1 MANLKDVQDI
11 MKYIEEITSKLQYSS
26 FEVALLIAERSELT
40 HQEIT
45 SELVEKVQELSDSYD
60 SLFNEALNEDLD
72 EIFRKSE
79 KQAIKIT
86 SVEELQKYIEGKG
99 WVISDCSFNEDID
112 WEISKHSPAGEDFC
126 FNIQCSNA
134 VEDAINAI
142 AEYTNSFDEEEH
154 TRERDAEQDREVME
168 RDPAL
173 ARRTERAVEDRGVDL
188 DGVFARQQRCDDR
201 ADDQSEHDR
210 AAANQNGL
218 VPGERIALGD
228 VEERLFLIHPCC
240 LPSRASSVRRPRACQ
255 SFWRRPRRRPDRRRE
270 RRCGRTAQAARRG
283 LRRHTQRRRRAFS
296 ARSADYKWCRTC

>member
-26 FEVALLIAERSELT
+26 FEVALLIADRSELT

-86 SVEELQKYIEGKG
+86 SVEELQKYIECKG

-154 TRERDAEQDREVME
+154 IKMWLNAKDIDNNRLNV
-168 RDPAL
+168 PSI
-173 ARRTERAVEDRGVDL
+173 TELVEMQKISNKCLRNFQKDWSL
-188 DGVFARQQRCDDR
+188 
-201 ADDQSEHDR
+201 
-210 AAANQNGL
+210 NQNL
-218 VPGERIALGD
+218 TRKTLN
-228 VEERLFLIHPCC
+228 LIF
-240 LPSRASSVRRPRACQ
+240 VM
-255 SFWRRPRRRPDRRRE
+255 DI
-270 RRCGRTAQAARRG
+270 
-283 LRRHTQRRRRAFS
+283 
-296 ARSADYKWCRTC
+296 K

>member
-11 MKYIEEITSKLQYSS
+11 MKYIEEITSKLQHSS

-154 TRERDAEQDREVME
+154 IKMWLNAKDIDNNRLNV
-168 RDPAL
+168 PSI
-173 ARRTERAVEDRGVDL
+173 TELVEDAKISNKCLRNFQKDWSL
-188 DGVFARQQRCDDR
+188 
-201 ADDQSEHDR
+201 
-210 AAANQNGL
+210 NQNL
-218 VPGERIALGD
+218 TKKTLN
-228 VEERLFLIHPCC
+228 LIF
-240 LPSRASSVRRPRACQ
+240 VM
-255 SFWRRPRRRPDRRRE
+255 DI
-270 RRCGRTAQAARRG
+270 
-283 LRRHTQRRRRAFS
+283 
-296 ARSADYKWCRTC
+296 K

>member
-26 FEVALLIAERSELT
+26 FEVALLIADRSELT

-72 EIFRKSE
+72 EIFRKGE

-154 TRERDAEQDREVME
+154 IKMWLNAKDIDNNRLNV
-168 RDPAL
+168 PSI
-173 ARRTERAVEDRGVDL
+173 TELVEDAKNIKQMLTELSEGLESEPEL
-188 DGVFARQQRCDDR
+188 DKEDFEPDICD
-201 ADDQSEHDR
+201 
-210 AAANQNGL
+210 G
-218 VPGERIALGD
+218 
-228 VEERLFLIHPCC
+228 
-240 LPSRASSVRRPRACQ
+240 
-255 SFWRRPRRRPDRRRE
+255 
-270 RRCGRTAQAARRG
+270 
-283 LRRHTQRRRRAFS
+283 
-296 ARSADYKWCRTC
+296 Y

>member
-154 TRERDAEQDREVME
+154 IKMWLNAKDIDNNRLNV
-168 RDPAL
+168 PSI
-173 ARRTERAVEDRGVDL
+173 TELVEDAKNIKQMLTELSEGLESESEL
-188 DGVFARQQRCDDR
+188 DKEDFEPDICD
-201 ADDQSEHDR
+201 
-210 AAANQNGL
+210 G
-218 VPGERIALGD
+218 
-228 VEERLFLIHPCC
+228 
-240 LPSRASSVRRPRACQ
+240 
-255 SFWRRPRRRPDRRRE
+255 
-270 RRCGRTAQAARRG
+270 
-283 LRRHTQRRRRAFS
+283 
-296 ARSADYKWCRTC
+296 Y

>member
-1 MANLKDVQDI
+1 M
-11 MKYIEEITSKLQYSS
+11 
-26 FEVALLIAERSELT
+26 
-40 HQEIT
+40 
-45 SELVEKVQELSDSYD
+45 EKVQELSDSYD

-154 TRERDAEQDREVME
+154 IKMWLNAKDIDNNRLNV
-168 RDPAL
+168 PSI
-173 ARRTERAVEDRGVDL
+173 TELVEDAKNIKQMLTELSEGLESESEL
-188 DGVFARQQRCDDR
+188 DKEDFEPDICD
-201 ADDQSEHDR
+201 
-210 AAANQNGL
+210 G
-218 VPGERIALGD
+218 
-228 VEERLFLIHPCC
+228 
-240 LPSRASSVRRPRACQ
+240 
-255 SFWRRPRRRPDRRRE
+255 
-270 RRCGRTAQAARRG
+270 
-283 LRRHTQRRRRAFS
+283 
-296 ARSADYKWCRTC
+296 Y

>member
-72 EIFRKSE
+72 EIFSKSE

-154 TRERDAEQDREVME
+154 IKMWLNAKDIDNNRLNVPSITK
-168 RDPAL
+168 L
-173 ARRTERAVEDRGVDL
+173 VEDAKNIKQMLTELSEGLESESEL
-188 DGVFARQQRCDDR
+188 DKEDFEPDICD
-201 ADDQSEHDR
+201 
-210 AAANQNGL
+210 G
-218 VPGERIALGD
+218 
-228 VEERLFLIHPCC
+228 
-240 LPSRASSVRRPRACQ
+240 
-255 SFWRRPRRRPDRRRE
+255 
-270 RRCGRTAQAARRG
+270 
-283 LRRHTQRRRRAFS
+283 
-296 ARSADYKWCRTC
+296 Y

>member
-26 FEVALLIAERSELT
+26 FEVALLIADRSELT

-154 TRERDAEQDREVME
+154 IKMWLNAKRLNV
-168 RDPAL
+168 PSI
-173 ARRTERAVEDRGVDL
+173 TELVEDAKNIKQMLTELSEGLESEPEL
-188 DGVFARQQRCDDR
+188 DKEDFEPDICD
-201 ADDQSEHDR
+201 
-210 AAANQNGL
+210 G
-218 VPGERIALGD
+218 
-228 VEERLFLIHPCC
+228 
-240 LPSRASSVRRPRACQ
+240 
-255 SFWRRPRRRPDRRRE
+255 
-270 RRCGRTAQAARRG
+270 
-283 LRRHTQRRRRAFS
+283 
-296 ARSADYKWCRTC
+296 Y

>member
-26 FEVALLIAERSELT
+26 FEVALLIADRSELT

-154 TRERDAEQDREVME
+154 IKMWLNAKDIDNNRLNV
-168 RDPAL
+168 PSI
-173 ARRTERAVEDRGVDL
+173 TELVEDAKNIKQMLTELSEGLESEPEL
-188 DGVFARQQRCDDR
+188 DKEDF
-201 ADDQSEHDR
+201 E
-210 AAANQNGL
+210 
-218 VPGERIALGD
+218 
-228 VEERLFLIHPCC
+228 
-240 LPSRASSVRRPRACQ
+240 
-255 SFWRRPRRRPDRRRE
+255 PDISD
-270 RRCGRTAQAARRG
+270 G
-283 LRRHTQRRRRAFS
+283 
-296 ARSADYKWCRTC
+296 Y

>member
-60 SLFNEALNEDLD
+60 NLFNEALNEDLD

-154 TRERDAEQDREVME
+154 IKMRINAKDIDNNRLNV
-168 RDPAL
+168 PSI
-173 ARRTERAVEDRGVDL
+173 TELVEDAKNIKQMLTELSEGLESESEL
-188 DGVFARQQRCDDR
+188 DKEDFEPDICD
-201 ADDQSEHDR
+201 
-210 AAANQNGL
+210 G
-218 VPGERIALGD
+218 
-228 VEERLFLIHPCC
+228 
-240 LPSRASSVRRPRACQ
+240 
-255 SFWRRPRRRPDRRRE
+255 
-270 RRCGRTAQAARRG
+270 
-283 LRRHTQRRRRAFS
+283 
-296 ARSADYKWCRTC
+296 Y

>member
-1 MANLKDVQDI
+1 MADVKDVQEI

-40 HQEIT
+40 HKEVT
-45 SELVEKVQELSDSYD
+45 PELVEKVQELSDSYD
-60 SLFNEALNEDLD
+60 NLFNEALNEDLD

-154 TRERDAEQDREVME
+154 IKMWLNAKDIDNNRLNV
-168 RDPAL
+168 PSI
-173 ARRTERAVEDRGVDL
+173 TELVEDAKNIKQMLTELSEGLESEPEL
-188 DGVFARQQRCDDR
+188 DKEDFEPDICD
-201 ADDQSEHDR
+201 
-210 AAANQNGL
+210 G
-218 VPGERIALGD
+218 
-228 VEERLFLIHPCC
+228 
-240 LPSRASSVRRPRACQ
+240 
-255 SFWRRPRRRPDRRRE
+255 
-270 RRCGRTAQAARRG
+270 
-283 LRRHTQRRRRAFS
+283 
-296 ARSADYKWCRTC
+296 Y

>member
-45 SELVEKVQELSDSYD
+45 PELVEKVQELSDSYD
-60 SLFNEALNEDLD
+60 SLFNEELNEDLD
-72 EIFRKSE
+72 EIFRKNE

-112 WEISKHSPAGEDFC
+112 WEISKHSPTGEDFC

-154 TRERDAEQDREVME
+154 IKMWVNAKDIDNNRLNV
-168 RDPAL
+168 PSI
-173 ARRTERAVEDRGVDL
+173 TELVEDTKNIKQMLTELSEGLESKPEL
-188 DGVFARQQRCDDR
+188 DKEDSEPDICD
-201 ADDQSEHDR
+201 
-210 AAANQNGL
+210 G
-218 VPGERIALGD
+218 
-228 VEERLFLIHPCC
+228 
-240 LPSRASSVRRPRACQ
+240 
-255 SFWRRPRRRPDRRRE
+255 
-270 RRCGRTAQAARRG
+270 
-283 LRRHTQRRRRAFS
+283 
-296 ARSADYKWCRTC
+296 Y

>member
-26 FEVALLIAERSELT
+26 FEVALLIADRSELT

-45 SELVEKVQELSDSYD
+45 PELVEKVQELSDSYD

-99 WVISDCSFNEDID
+99 WVISDCTFNEDID

-154 TRERDAEQDREVME
+154 IKMWLNAKDIDNNRLNVPSITK
-168 RDPAL
+168 L
-173 ARRTERAVEDRGVDL
+173 VEDAKNIKQMLTELSEGLESEPEL
-188 DGVFARQQRCDDR
+188 DKEDFEPDICD
-201 ADDQSEHDR
+201 
-210 AAANQNGL
+210 G
-218 VPGERIALGD
+218 
-228 VEERLFLIHPCC
+228 
-240 LPSRASSVRRPRACQ
+240 
-255 SFWRRPRRRPDRRRE
+255 
-270 RRCGRTAQAARRG
+270 
-283 LRRHTQRRRRAFS
+283 
-296 ARSADYKWCRTC
+296 Y

>member
-134 VEDAINAI
+134 AEDAINAI

-154 TRERDAEQDREVME
+154 IKMWLNAKDIDNNRLNV
-168 RDPAL
+168 PSI
-173 ARRTERAVEDRGVDL
+173 TELVEDAKNIKQMLTELSEGLESEPEL
-188 DGVFARQQRCDDR
+188 DKEDFEPDICD
-201 ADDQSEHDR
+201 
-210 AAANQNGL
+210 G
-218 VPGERIALGD
+218 
-228 VEERLFLIHPCC
+228 
-240 LPSRASSVRRPRACQ
+240 
-255 SFWRRPRRRPDRRRE
+255 
-270 RRCGRTAQAARRG
+270 
-283 LRRHTQRRRRAFS
+283 
-296 ARSADYKWCRTC
+296 Y

>member
-26 FEVALLIAERSELT
+26 FEVALLIADRSELT

-112 WEISKHSPAGEDFC
+112 WKISKHSPAGEDFC

-154 TRERDAEQDREVME
+154 IKMWLNAKDIDNNRLNV
-168 RDPAL
+168 PSI
-173 ARRTERAVEDRGVDL
+173 TELVEDAKNIKQMLTELSEGLESEPEL
-188 DGVFARQQRCDDR
+188 DKEDFEPDICD
-201 ADDQSEHDR
+201 
-210 AAANQNGL
+210 G
-218 VPGERIALGD
+218 
-228 VEERLFLIHPCC
+228 
-240 LPSRASSVRRPRACQ
+240 
-255 SFWRRPRRRPDRRRE
+255 
-270 RRCGRTAQAARRG
+270 
-283 LRRHTQRRRRAFS
+283 
-296 ARSADYKWCRTC
+296 Y

>member
-26 FEVALLIAERSELT
+26 FEVALLIADRSELT

-154 TRERDAEQDREVME
+154 IKMWLNAKDIDNNRLNV
-168 RDPAL
+168 PSI
-173 ARRTERAVEDRGVDL
+173 TELVEDAKNIKQMLTELSEGLGSEPEL
-188 DGVFARQQRCDDR
+188 DK
-201 ADDQSEHDR
+201 E
-210 AAANQNGL
+210 
-218 VPGERIALGD
+218 D
-228 VEERLFLIHPCC
+228 VE
-240 LPSRASSVRRPRACQ
+240 
-255 SFWRRPRRRPDRRRE
+255 PDI
-270 RRCGRTAQAARRG
+270 CDG
-283 LRRHTQRRRRAFS
+283 
-296 ARSADYKWCRTC
+296 Y

>member
-45 SELVEKVQELSDSYD
+45 SELVETVQELSDSYD

-154 TRERDAEQDREVME
+154 IKMWLNAKDIDNNRLNV
-168 RDPAL
+168 PSI
-173 ARRTERAVEDRGVDL
+173 TELVEDAKNIKQMLTELSEGLESESEL
-188 DGVFARQQRCDDR
+188 DKEDFEPDICD
-201 ADDQSEHDR
+201 
-210 AAANQNGL
+210 G
-218 VPGERIALGD
+218 
-228 VEERLFLIHPCC
+228 
-240 LPSRASSVRRPRACQ
+240 
-255 SFWRRPRRRPDRRRE
+255 
-270 RRCGRTAQAARRG
+270 
-283 LRRHTQRRRRAFS
+283 
-296 ARSADYKWCRTC
+296 Y

>member
-26 FEVALLIAERSELT
+26 FEVALLIADRSELT

-154 TRERDAEQDREVME
+154 IKMWLNAKDIDNNRLNV
-168 RDPAL
+168 PSI
-173 ARRTERAVEDRGVDL
+173 TELVEDAKNIKQMLTELSEGLESEPEL
-188 DGVFARQQRCDDR
+188 DKEDFEPYIFDG
-201 ADDQSEHDR
+201 
-210 AAANQNGL
+210 
-218 VPGERIALGD
+218 
-228 VEERLFLIHPCC
+228 
-240 LPSRASSVRRPRACQ
+240 
-255 SFWRRPRRRPDRRRE
+255 
-270 RRCGRTAQAARRG
+270 
-283 LRRHTQRRRRAFS
+283 
-296 ARSADYKWCRTC
+296 Y

>member
-60 SLFNEALNEDLD
+60 NLFNEALNEDLD

-86 SVEELQKYIEGKG
+86 SVEELHKYIEGKG

-154 TRERDAEQDREVME
+154 IKMWLNAKDIDNNRLNV
-168 RDPAL
+168 PSI
-173 ARRTERAVEDRGVDL
+173 TELVEDAKNIKQMLTELSEGLESEPKL
-188 DGVFARQQRCDDR
+188 DKEDFEPDICD
-201 ADDQSEHDR
+201 
-210 AAANQNGL
+210 G
-218 VPGERIALGD
+218 
-228 VEERLFLIHPCC
+228 
-240 LPSRASSVRRPRACQ
+240 
-255 SFWRRPRRRPDRRRE
+255 
-270 RRCGRTAQAARRG
+270 
-283 LRRHTQRRRRAFS
+283 
-296 ARSADYKWCRTC
+296 Y

>member
-26 FEVALLIAERSELT
+26 FEVALLIADRSELT

-154 TRERDAEQDREVME
+154 IKMRLNAKDIDNNRLNV
-168 RDPAL
+168 PSI
-173 ARRTERAVEDRGVDL
+173 TELVEDAKNIKQMLTELSEGLESESEL
-188 DGVFARQQRCDDR
+188 DKEDFEPDICD
-201 ADDQSEHDR
+201 
-210 AAANQNGL
+210 G
-218 VPGERIALGD
+218 
-228 VEERLFLIHPCC
+228 
-240 LPSRASSVRRPRACQ
+240 
-255 SFWRRPRRRPDRRRE
+255 
-270 RRCGRTAQAARRG
+270 
-283 LRRHTQRRRRAFS
+283 
-296 ARSADYKWCRTC
+296 Y

>member
-1 MANLKDVQDI
+1 MENLKDVQDI

-26 FEVALLIAERSELT
+26 FEVALLIADRSELT

-154 TRERDAEQDREVME
+154 IKMWLNAKDIDNNRLNVSSI
-168 RDPAL
+168 
-173 ARRTERAVEDRGVDL
+173 TELVEDAKNIKQMLTELSEGLESEPEL
-188 DGVFARQQRCDDR
+188 DKEDFEPDICD
-201 ADDQSEHDR
+201 
-210 AAANQNGL
+210 G
-218 VPGERIALGD
+218 
-228 VEERLFLIHPCC
+228 
-240 LPSRASSVRRPRACQ
+240 
-255 SFWRRPRRRPDRRRE
+255 
-270 RRCGRTAQAARRG
+270 
-283 LRRHTQRRRRAFS
+283 
-296 ARSADYKWCRTC
+296 Y

>member
-1 MANLKDVQDI
+1 MKNWNQRQTNYLKTTNRYLERIKTMADVKDVQEI

-40 HQEIT
+40 HKEVT
-45 SELVEKVQELSDSYD
+45 PELVEKVQELSDSYD
-60 SLFNEALNEDLD
+60 NLFNEALNEDLD

-154 TRERDAEQDREVME
+154 IKMWLNAKDIDNNRLNV
-168 RDPAL
+168 PSI
-173 ARRTERAVEDRGVDL
+173 TELVEDAKNIKQMLTELSEGLESEPEL
-188 DGVFARQQRCDDR
+188 DKEDFEPDICD
-201 ADDQSEHDR
+201 
-210 AAANQNGL
+210 G
-218 VPGERIALGD
+218 
-228 VEERLFLIHPCC
+228 
-240 LPSRASSVRRPRACQ
+240 
-255 SFWRRPRRRPDRRRE
+255 
-270 RRCGRTAQAARRG
+270 
-283 LRRHTQRRRRAFS
+283 
-296 ARSADYKWCRTC
+296 Y

>member
-26 FEVALLIAERSELT
+26 FEVSLLIAERSELT

-154 TRERDAEQDREVME
+154 IKMWLNAKDIDNNRLYVTSI
-168 RDPAL
+168 
-173 ARRTERAVEDRGVDL
+173 TELVEDAKNIKQMLTELSEGLESESEL
-188 DGVFARQQRCDDR
+188 DKEDF
-201 ADDQSEHDR
+201 EHDICD
-210 AAANQNGL
+210 G
-218 VPGERIALGD
+218 
-228 VEERLFLIHPCC
+228 
-240 LPSRASSVRRPRACQ
+240 
-255 SFWRRPRRRPDRRRE
+255 
-270 RRCGRTAQAARRG
+270 
-283 LRRHTQRRRRAFS
+283 
-296 ARSADYKWCRTC
+296 Y

>member
-26 FEVALLIAERSELT
+26 FEVALLIAEISELT

-154 TRERDAEQDREVME
+154 IKMWLNAKDIDNNRLNV
-168 RDPAL
+168 PSI
-173 ARRTERAVEDRGVDL
+173 TELVEDAKNIKQMLTELSEGLESEPEL
-188 DGVFARQQRCDDR
+188 DKEDFEPDICD
-201 ADDQSEHDR
+201 
-210 AAANQNGL
+210 G
-218 VPGERIALGD
+218 
-228 VEERLFLIHPCC
+228 
-240 LPSRASSVRRPRACQ
+240 
-255 SFWRRPRRRPDRRRE
+255 
-270 RRCGRTAQAARRG
+270 
-283 LRRHTQRRRRAFS
+283 
-296 ARSADYKWCRTC
+296 Y

>member
-26 FEVALLIAERSELT
+26 FEVALLIADRSDLT

-154 TRERDAEQDREVME
+154 IKMWLNAKDIDNNRLNV
-168 RDPAL
+168 PSI
-173 ARRTERAVEDRGVDL
+173 TELVEDAKNIKQMLTELSEGLESEPEL
-188 DGVFARQQRCDDR
+188 DNEDFEPDICD
-201 ADDQSEHDR
+201 
-210 AAANQNGL
+210 G
-218 VPGERIALGD
+218 
-228 VEERLFLIHPCC
+228 
-240 LPSRASSVRRPRACQ
+240 
-255 SFWRRPRRRPDRRRE
+255 
-270 RRCGRTAQAARRG
+270 
-283 LRRHTQRRRRAFS
+283 
-296 ARSADYKWCRTC
+296 Y

>member
-72 EIFRKSE
+72 EILRKSE

-154 TRERDAEQDREVME
+154 IKMWLNAKDIDNNRLNV
-168 RDPAL
+168 PSI
-173 ARRTERAVEDRGVDL
+173 TELVEDAKNIKQMLTELSEGLESESEL
-188 DGVFARQQRCDDR
+188 DKEDFEPDICD
-201 ADDQSEHDR
+201 
-210 AAANQNGL
+210 G
-218 VPGERIALGD
+218 
-228 VEERLFLIHPCC
+228 
-240 LPSRASSVRRPRACQ
+240 
-255 SFWRRPRRRPDRRRE
+255 
-270 RRCGRTAQAARRG
+270 
-283 LRRHTQRRRRAFS
+283 
-296 ARSADYKWCRTC
+296 Y

>member
-154 TRERDAEQDREVME
+154 IKMWLNAKDIDNNRLNV
-168 RDPAL
+168 PSI
-173 ARRTERAVEDRGVDL
+173 TELVEDAKNIKQMLTELSEGLESEPEL
-188 DGVFARQQRCDDR
+188 DKEDSEPDICD
-201 ADDQSEHDR
+201 
-210 AAANQNGL
+210 G
-218 VPGERIALGD
+218 
-228 VEERLFLIHPCC
+228 
-240 LPSRASSVRRPRACQ
+240 
-255 SFWRRPRRRPDRRRE
+255 
-270 RRCGRTAQAARRG
+270 
-283 LRRHTQRRRRAFS
+283 
-296 ARSADYKWCRTC
+296 Y

>member
-1 MANLKDVQDI
+1 M
-11 MKYIEEITSKLQYSS
+11 QYSS

-134 VEDAINAI
+134 AEDAINAI

-154 TRERDAEQDREVME
+154 IKMWLNAKDIDNNRLNV
-168 RDPAL
+168 PSI
-173 ARRTERAVEDRGVDL
+173 TELVEDAKNIKQMLTELSEGLESEPEL
-188 DGVFARQQRCDDR
+188 DKEDFEPDICD
-201 ADDQSEHDR
+201 
-210 AAANQNGL
+210 G
-218 VPGERIALGD
+218 
-228 VEERLFLIHPCC
+228 
-240 LPSRASSVRRPRACQ
+240 
-255 SFWRRPRRRPDRRRE
+255 
-270 RRCGRTAQAARRG
+270 
-283 LRRHTQRRRRAFS
+283 
-296 ARSADYKWCRTC
+296 Y

>member
-26 FEVALLIAERSELT
+26 FEVALLIAVRSELT

-154 TRERDAEQDREVME
+154 IKMWLNAKDIDNNRLNV
-168 RDPAL
+168 PSI
-173 ARRTERAVEDRGVDL
+173 TELVEDAKNIKQMLTELSEGLESESEL
-188 DGVFARQQRCDDR
+188 DKEDFEPDICD
-201 ADDQSEHDR
+201 
-210 AAANQNGL
+210 G
-218 VPGERIALGD
+218 
-228 VEERLFLIHPCC
+228 
-240 LPSRASSVRRPRACQ
+240 
-255 SFWRRPRRRPDRRRE
+255 
-270 RRCGRTAQAARRG
+270 
-283 LRRHTQRRRRAFS
+283 
-296 ARSADYKWCRTC
+296 Y

>member
-26 FEVALLIAERSELT
+26 FEVALLIAKRSELT

-45 SELVEKVQELSDSYD
+45 PELVEKVQELSDSYD
-60 SLFNEALNEDLD
+60 SLFNEELNEDLD
-72 EIFRKSE
+72 EIFRKNE

-112 WEISKHSPAGEDFC
+112 WEISKLSPAGEDFC

-154 TRERDAEQDREVME
+154 IKMWVNAKDIDNNRLNV
-168 RDPAL
+168 PSI
-173 ARRTERAVEDRGVDL
+173 TELVEDTKNIKQMLTELSEGLESKPEL
-188 DGVFARQQRCDDR
+188 DKEDSEPDICD
-201 ADDQSEHDR
+201 
-210 AAANQNGL
+210 G
-218 VPGERIALGD
+218 
-228 VEERLFLIHPCC
+228 
-240 LPSRASSVRRPRACQ
+240 
-255 SFWRRPRRRPDRRRE
+255 
-270 RRCGRTAQAARRG
+270 
-283 LRRHTQRRRRAFS
+283 
-296 ARSADYKWCRTC
+296 Y

>member
-60 SLFNEALNEDLD
+60 NLFNEALNEDLD

-154 TRERDAEQDREVME
+154 IKMWLNAKDIDNNRLNV
-168 RDPAL
+168 PSI
-173 ARRTERAVEDRGVDL
+173 TELVEDAKNIKQMLTELSEGLESEPEL
-188 DGVFARQQRCDDR
+188 DKEDFEPDICD
-201 ADDQSEHDR
+201 
-210 AAANQNGL
+210 G
-218 VPGERIALGD
+218 
-228 VEERLFLIHPCC
+228 
-240 LPSRASSVRRPRACQ
+240 
-255 SFWRRPRRRPDRRRE
+255 
-270 RRCGRTAQAARRG
+270 
-283 LRRHTQRRRRAFS
+283 
-296 ARSADYKWCRTC
+296 Y

>member
-11 MKYIEEITSKLQYSS
+11 MKYIEEITSKLQHSS

-154 TRERDAEQDREVME
+154 IKMRLNAKDIDNNRLNV
-168 RDPAL
+168 PSI
-173 ARRTERAVEDRGVDL
+173 TELVEDAKNIKQMLTELSEGLESEPEL
-188 DGVFARQQRCDDR
+188 DKEDFEPDICD
-201 ADDQSEHDR
+201 
-210 AAANQNGL
+210 G
-218 VPGERIALGD
+218 
-228 VEERLFLIHPCC
+228 
-240 LPSRASSVRRPRACQ
+240 
-255 SFWRRPRRRPDRRRE
+255 
-270 RRCGRTAQAARRG
+270 
-283 LRRHTQRRRRAFS
+283 
-296 ARSADYKWCRTC
+296 Y

>member
-45 SELVEKVQELSDSYD
+45 SELVKKVQELSDSYD

-154 TRERDAEQDREVME
+154 IKMWLNAKDIDNNRLNV
-168 RDPAL
+168 PSI
-173 ARRTERAVEDRGVDL
+173 TELVEDAKNIKQMLTELSEGLESESEL
-188 DGVFARQQRCDDR
+188 DKEDFEPDICD
-201 ADDQSEHDR
+201 
-210 AAANQNGL
+210 G
-218 VPGERIALGD
+218 
-228 VEERLFLIHPCC
+228 
-240 LPSRASSVRRPRACQ
+240 
-255 SFWRRPRRRPDRRRE
+255 
-270 RRCGRTAQAARRG
+270 
-283 LRRHTQRRRRAFS
+283 
-296 ARSADYKWCRTC
+296 Y

>member
-1 MANLKDVQDI
+1 MADVKDVQEI

-40 HQEIT
+40 HKEVT
-45 SELVEKVQELSDSYD
+45 PELVEKVQELSDSYD

-112 WEISKHSPAGEDFC
+112 WEISKHSSAGEDFC

-154 TRERDAEQDREVME
+154 IKMWLNAKDIDNNRLNV
-168 RDPAL
+168 PSI
-173 ARRTERAVEDRGVDL
+173 TELVEDAKNIKQMLTELSEGLESEPEL
-188 DGVFARQQRCDDR
+188 DKEDFEPDICD
-201 ADDQSEHDR
+201 
-210 AAANQNGL
+210 G
-218 VPGERIALGD
+218 
-228 VEERLFLIHPCC
+228 
-240 LPSRASSVRRPRACQ
+240 
-255 SFWRRPRRRPDRRRE
+255 
-270 RRCGRTAQAARRG
+270 
-283 LRRHTQRRRRAFS
+283 
-296 ARSADYKWCRTC
+296 Y

>member
-26 FEVALLIAERSELT
+26 FEVALLIADRSELT

-134 VEDAINAI
+134 VEDAMNAI

-154 TRERDAEQDREVME
+154 IKMWLNAKDIDNNRLNV
-168 RDPAL
+168 PSI
-173 ARRTERAVEDRGVDL
+173 TELVEDAKNIKQMLTELSEGLESEPEL
-188 DGVFARQQRCDDR
+188 DKEDFEPDICD
-201 ADDQSEHDR
+201 
-210 AAANQNGL
+210 G
-218 VPGERIALGD
+218 
-228 VEERLFLIHPCC
+228 
-240 LPSRASSVRRPRACQ
+240 
-255 SFWRRPRRRPDRRRE
+255 
-270 RRCGRTAQAARRG
+270 
-283 LRRHTQRRRRAFS
+283 
-296 ARSADYKWCRTC
+296 Y

>member
-26 FEVALLIAERSELT
+26 FEVALLIADRSELT

-112 WEISKHSPAGEDFC
+112 WEISKHSPAGEDFY

-154 TRERDAEQDREVME
+154 IKMWLNAKDIDNNRLNV
-168 RDPAL
+168 PSI
-173 ARRTERAVEDRGVDL
+173 TELVEDAKNIKQMLTELSEGLESEPEL
-188 DGVFARQQRCDDR
+188 DKEDFEPDICD
-201 ADDQSEHDR
+201 
-210 AAANQNGL
+210 G
-218 VPGERIALGD
+218 
-228 VEERLFLIHPCC
+228 
-240 LPSRASSVRRPRACQ
+240 
-255 SFWRRPRRRPDRRRE
+255 
-270 RRCGRTAQAARRG
+270 
-283 LRRHTQRRRRAFS
+283 
-296 ARSADYKWCRTC
+296 Y